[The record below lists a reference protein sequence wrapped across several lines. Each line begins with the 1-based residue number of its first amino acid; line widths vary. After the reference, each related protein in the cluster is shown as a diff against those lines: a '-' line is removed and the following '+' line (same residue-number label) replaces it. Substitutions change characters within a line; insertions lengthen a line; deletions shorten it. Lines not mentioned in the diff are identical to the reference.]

1 MLHDPKQQFEALV
14 TRAVTALRVLPDE
27 ERANLLKEMET
38 VVFRRAADAY
48 GLPFGKEF
56 ADAFVIVV
64 AARIND
70 ADEAEQNGDPPALQ

>member
-14 TRAVTALRVLPDE
+14 TRAVSALRVLPDG
-27 ERANLLKEMET
+27 ERADLLKEMQT

-56 ADAFVIVV
+56 ADAFVVVV

-70 ADEAEQNGDPPALQ
+70 PEGDAPDVDQSTLQ